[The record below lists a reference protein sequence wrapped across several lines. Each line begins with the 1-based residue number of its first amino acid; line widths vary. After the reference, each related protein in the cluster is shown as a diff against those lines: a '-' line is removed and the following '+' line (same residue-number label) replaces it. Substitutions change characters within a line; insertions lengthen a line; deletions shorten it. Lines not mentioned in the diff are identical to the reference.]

1 MQRPIRPRSVME
13 GLTVIIDSEIV
24 VVLARKQDLR
34 RTAQLHVK
42 ELPHGLFPRLGAE
55 FVWRWHRAHLAS
67 GYGVFL
73 VATRLDEI
81 VGFVFGSVD
90 RRANVAWIIR
100 HHRPELL
107 RAGIRALATR
117 PAVAA
122 HFLRTRCLRYLRRL
136 VSRGALG
143 ASSAATGESP
153 EAQSMQSGVLEAVV
167 VAPEERGKSIGTALV
182 ENFLAIVAAAGVER
196 VELVTKAGPA
206 GAAGFY
212 ECRGWRLVGS
222 HLDRDGDLVLT
233 YRIETAL
240 GDR

>member
-1 MQRPIRPRSVME
+1 
-13 GLTVIIDSEIV
+13 
-24 VVLARKQDLR
+24 
-34 RTAQLHVK
+34 
-42 ELPHGLFPRLGAE
+42 
-55 FVWRWHRAHLAS
+55 
-67 GYGVFL
+67 

-81 VGFVFGSVD
+81 VGFVIGSVD
-90 RRANVAWIIR
+90 RRANVAWIIQ

-136 VSRGALG
+136 VSRGGPG

-167 VAPEERGKSIGTALV
+167 APEVRGKSIGTALV

-196 VELVTKAGPA
+196 VELPLRPARPVRPGSTSAVAGGWSAVT
-206 GAAGFY
+206 
-212 ECRGWRLVGS
+212 W
-222 HLDRDGDLVLT
+222 
-233 YRIETAL
+233 TATVTWS
-240 GDR
+240 